1 MPLNES
7 NVYERGER
15 GLSSAR
21 AQGVRSNGNR
31 TEFPADLDNE

>member
-7 NVYERGER
+7 NVYERVER

-21 AQGVRSNGNR
+21 ARGDRSLGNR
-31 TEFPADLDNE
+31 IQFPADPENE